1 MENYSI
7 NEIWKPVNGFEG
19 LYEVSNK
26 GRVRSL
32 DHYVTQKGNFG
43 VEYERLYKGREIVP
57 VPCSVGYETITL
69 SNGKTKKTVLVHRI
83 VAEAFIP
90 NPIGLPQVN
99 HRNELKDD
107 NRVENL
113 EWCTEKYNVNYGTG
127 MARASRKRGSPVL
140 QITRGGDIVGRFSN
154 ANVAS
159 QETGIPYR
167 NIYAVLN
174 KTQDKYGF
182 TRKSAGGF
190 VWVYEGDCTP
200 E

>member
-1 MENYSI
+1 MENSSI
-7 NEIWKPVNGFEG
+7 SEIWKPVVGYDG
-19 LYEVSNK
+19 LYEVSNR
-26 GRVRSL
+26 GRVRSI
-32 DHYVTQKGNFG
+32 DHFVTQKGNYG
-43 VEYERLYKGREIVP
+43 IEYERLYKGREITTTINGA
-57 VPCSVGYETITL
+57 GYETLTL
-69 SNGKTKKTVLVHRI
+69 SRCGEKTSVLVHRL

-90 NPIGLPQVN
+90 NPLGLPQVN
-99 HRNELKDD
+99 HRNELKND

-127 MARASRKRGSPVL
+127 IERASRKRGSPVL
-140 QITRGGDIVGRFSN
+140 QITRVGDIVGRFSN

-174 KTQDKYGF
+174 KIQDKDGF

-190 VWVYEGDCTP
+190 VWVYERDYAT